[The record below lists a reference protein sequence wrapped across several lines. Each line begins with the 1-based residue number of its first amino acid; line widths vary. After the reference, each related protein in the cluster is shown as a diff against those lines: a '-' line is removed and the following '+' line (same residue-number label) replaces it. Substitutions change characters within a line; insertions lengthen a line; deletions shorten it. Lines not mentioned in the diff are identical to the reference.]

1 MKFCDE
7 RIQKHLLNDGKI
19 KRVLWDFCLFFDG
32 KDLFIKKGEKTAIF
46 ARGFIKEE
54 LQANDWEIV
63 EPEYDWEKIIED
75 KVLCVFSD
83 DEDRGTYVISPLIK
97 VEGKS
102 FSFMTIEELS
112 YSHCKPFNPADYN
125 IAKDLKEYEK

>member
-7 RIQKHLLNDGKI
+7 RIQMHLLNDGKI
-19 KRVLWDFCLFFDG
+19 KRSGADYLIYLNGNNDTVCCKHGYISVYIFKREDFTTD
-32 KDLFIKKGEKTAIF
+32 
-46 ARGFIKEE
+46 
-54 LQANDWEIV
+54 DWEIV
-63 EPEYDWEKIIED
+63 EPEYNWDKIIKD

-97 VEGKS
+97 VEGKG

>member
-7 RIQKHLLNDGKI
+7 RIQNHLFNGGKIIHSGLCYPLFLNDDTRLSYKNENNEVWGYGLF
-19 KRVLWDFCLFFDG
+19 KR
-32 KDLFIKKGEKTAIF
+32 DLTSD
-46 ARGFIKEE
+46 
-54 LQANDWEIV
+54 DWEIV

-97 VEGKS
+97 VEGKG

-112 YSHCKPFNPADYN
+112 YSHCKPLNPADYN
-125 IAKDLKEYEK
+125 IAKDLKEYKK